1 MDDPKSCRVLLVDD
15 EEPILRTLGT
25 YLKLRGYTVD
35 TFASPR
41 DALEWLRSNDA
52 HIVLTDLVMEGM
64 DGIEFIRALRDAG
77 CLAQIVVITAFSTVD
92 RAVESYLLGV
102 SDYVLKPFE
111 NLDEIGV
118 VVDQAAERILRW
130 RRVMALALAEEVPS

>member
-1 MDDPKSCRVLLVDD
+1 MGDSKNCNVLLVDD

-25 YLKLRGYTVD
+25 YLRLRGYAVE
-35 TFASPR
+35 TFANAP
-41 DALEWLRSNDA
+41 DALEWLRTNDA

-64 DGIEFIRALRDAG
+64 DGIEFLSNLRDRG
-77 CLAQIVVITAFSTVD
+77 CLAQLIVITAFSTVD

-111 NLDEIGV
+111 NLDQIGD
-118 VVDQAAERILRW
+118 VVDQAAQRIHRW
-130 RRVMALALAEEVPS
+130 RQVMSLALAEESPS